1 MSTRALRQGRR
12 CGAFLVGDQGSAVPR
27 RQAGQSLGDRP
38 DLFLLQCPLL
48 GPVRLPKIY
57 QAVQVALLSVAAP
70 NKRDGDIAGQDHR
83 KRCQGVVVEPRPGLE
98 ESGEGL
104 LHQILDDLWIPDT
117 SSHHAPDQRSER

>member
-1 MSTRALRQGRR
+1 M
-12 CGAFLVGDQGSAVPR
+12 
-27 RQAGQSLGDRP
+27 
-38 DLFLLQCPLL
+38 QCPLL

-70 NKRDGDIAGQDHR
+70 NKRDGDISGQDHR

-98 ESGEGL
+98 ESSEGL

>member
-1 MSTRALRQGRR
+1 MPAPRAGPAPEDLPGGAGGASQ
-12 CGAFLVGDQGSAVPR
+12 CGG
-27 RQAGQSLGDRP
+27 
-38 DLFLLQCPLL
+38 
-48 GPVRLPKIY
+48 
-57 QAVQVALLSVAAP
+57 P